1 MGFKSVGSA
10 ILKTAFPF
18 IATAAEVGGPLGMMA
33 ANAVGNAL
41 GIKVDPNNI
50 ENTIT
55 AAQAKDPDALLKLQ
69 TAEQQFK
76 LQAEKL
82 GFDHVEQMEHIA
94 AEDRASAR
102 AREVAVRDKTPTVLA
117 YSVTGGFFSLLA
129 LLIFHG
135 VSGDAHDIVVGMTG
149 VLGTMAVGI
158 NTYYFGS
165 SSGSRAK
172 TDTISEMVKEK

>member
-33 ANAVGNAL
+33 AAAVGNVL

-55 AAQAKDPDALLKLQ
+55 AAQAKDPDVLLKLQ
-69 TAEQQFK
+69 TAEQTFK
-76 LQAEKL
+76 LQAEQL
-82 GFDHVEQMEHIA
+82 GFQHVEQMEHIA

-102 AREVAVRDKTPTVLA
+102 AREIAVKDKTPMILA
-117 YSVTGGFFSLLA
+117 FSINAGFFTLLG
-129 LLIFHG
+129 LLIFHA
-135 VSGDAHDIVVGMTG
+135 VPMESKDVVIALAG
-149 VLGTMAVGI
+149 VLGTMAVAT
-158 NTYYFGS
+158 NNYYFGS
-165 SSGSRAK
+165 SSGSAAK
-172 TDTISEMVKEK
+172 SNTISDIVKEK